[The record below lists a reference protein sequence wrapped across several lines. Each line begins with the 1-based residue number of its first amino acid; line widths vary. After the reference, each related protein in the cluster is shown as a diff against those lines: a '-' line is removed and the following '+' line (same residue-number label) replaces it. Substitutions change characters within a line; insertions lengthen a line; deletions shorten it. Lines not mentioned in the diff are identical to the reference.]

1 MLTTRDPRRDEYK
14 GSLVA
19 VVRQPAPVRTRRPD
33 DRRYRPIPLWRRA
46 AGTLTEAGP
55 RALLWGALA
64 ELGVRRV
71 TVYRVGIKEALAR
84 GEPVPGV
91 TLGLLSHRQVSAYVA
106 LRPDTP
112 ESEVRRRLQDGAECV
127 AAWRDGLLV
136 ATRWLRT
143 GKAEIAYLGAAMS
156 VSPGVWYAFD
166 AFTLPEER
174 RRGISGMVTAALVK
188 RAQNL
193 GATAVINAVVPENRE
208 GRGLARRSEPL
219 GVLRSLRLGRWRIV
233 ASRLPPGYLGTPGPL
248 GSTAQTT

>member
-1 MLTTRDPRRDEYK
+1 
-14 GSLVA
+14 
-19 VVRQPAPVRTRRPD
+19 
-33 DRRYRPIPLWRRA
+33 
-46 AGTLTEAGP
+46 
-55 RALLWGALA
+55 LLWGALA